1 MISKF
6 DIPSSFPR
14 AGEGAG
20 RGHHL
25 RAEGHQEEARR
36 GQQAGGAHP
45 LGEEDPRRGSLALC
59 RQVSPPARPPKPFP
73 FFILHDEA
81 LLH

>member
-6 DIPSSFPR
+6 DIPSSFPC

-45 LGEEDPRRGSLALC
+45 LREEDPCRGSVALC
-59 RQVSPPARPPKPFP
+59 RQVSPPCSAAKTISIFYPT
-73 FFILHDEA
+73 
-81 LLH
+81 